1 LQTSGQQVFGVFYQ
15 RVYLAHADRR
25 QQSPHTDQTQSGLG
39 HEGQALGLAWR
50 HALDL
55 IQVFDENRAPFCGVS
70 SFISR
75 SVGTRLQLVQGQE
88 IQGARMC

>member
-55 IQVFDENRAPFCGVS
+55 IQVFDENRALFAVCHRS
-70 SFISR
+70 SR
-75 SVGTRLQLVQGQE
+75 VP
-88 IQGARMC
+88 